1 MNREKSLF
9 EMVFYFL
16 AVIALSFI
24 SLPLLNLILRGLSLD
39 ILTNILTSDFYNAIR
54 VSLIASLIT
63 LVINILW
70 GIPVA
75 YLLARREFIGK
86 KIVQALIFFPIVIPP
101 IVSGILLLMLFG
113 PRTIIG
119 GVLVSYGLRF
129 TGTIWGTILAQTFI
143 TAPYLIITTK
153 VAFEKVDKK
162 LEDISLLL
170 GKSQRQTFWQ
180 ITLPLAK
187 DGIIA
192 GILLTWIRAIGEF
205 GATIILAYHPYS
217 LPIRIWVQFT
227 SGGLKTALPLVIGL
241 ILIVVLILIILR
253 LIIGELKLKVL

>member
-1 MNREKSLF
+1 LSRDNSLF
-9 EMVFYFL
+9 EIFL
-16 AVIALSFI
+16 YVLATIALLFI
-24 SLPLLNLILRGLSLD
+24 SLPLFNLILRSLSLD

-63 LVINILW
+63 LTINILW

-75 YLLARREFIGK
+75 YLLARKEFPGK
-86 KIVQALIFFPIVIPP
+86 GVVQALIFFPIVIPP
-101 IVSGILLLMLFG
+101 IVSGILLLMIFG

-119 GVLVSYGLRF
+119 GVLASHGLRF

-162 LEDISLLL
+162 LENVSLLL
-170 GKSQRQTFWQ
+170 GKSQGQTFWQ
-180 ITLPLAK
+180 VTLPLAK
-187 DGIIA
+187 KGIIA

-217 LPIRIWVQFT
+217 LPIKIWVQFT
-227 SGGLKTALPLVIGL
+227 SGGLQTALPLVIGL
-241 ILIVVLILIILR
+241 ILVVIFILIILR
-253 LIIGELKLKVL
+253 LIIGELRLKAF